1 MKFTILGCGSSIGVP
16 WITGNWGNC
25 NKNNKFNQRTRC
37 SAFIKKK
44 NLSILI
50 DTSPDIK
57 KQFIDNKIKN
67 IDYVLYTHEHA
78 DQTSGIFE
86 LRPFFWKNKK
96 RINVYGSKRTIK
108 ALKKSHTYC
117 FKNKDGYRPI
127 LKANYAIK
135 NFKVKTKQKMI
146 KIQSFEVGHGL
157 IDCTAYIINRVAYL
171 SDCNY
176 IPSESMH
183 RLNNLD
189 VLVIDCLK
197 RAKHPSH
204 FNLDE
209 AIKISK
215 YLKPKK
221 TILTNLHTD
230 LDYDK
235 LKKILPFNIIPAY
248 DGLSINLK
256 NE

>member
-96 RINVYGSKRTIK
+96 QIQIFANKKTLKKLQKKHDYCFYGGQGYIPILKGNLVK
-108 ALKKSHTYC
+108 KNFFLKKSGST
-117 FKNKDGYRPI
+117 
-127 LKANYAIK
+127 
-135 NFKVKTKQKMI
+135 I
-146 KIQSFEVGHGL
+146 KITSFDVKHGE
-157 IDCTAYIINRVAYL
+157 IKSTAYVIGKLAYI
-171 SDCNY
+171 SDCNRVFTKDLDKL
-176 IPSESMH
+176 S
-183 RLNNLD
+183 NLKY
-189 VLVIDCLK
+189 LVIDCLK
-197 RAKHPSH
+197 FNKHQSH
-204 FNLDE
+204 FNLED
-209 AIKISK
+209 AIKLSK
-215 YLKPKK
+215 KIKVK
-221 TILTNLHTD
+221 NTILTNLHSD
-230 LDYDK
+230 LDYGL
-235 LKKILPFNIIPAY
+235 LKKTLPKNIYPAF
-248 DGLSINLK
+248 DGMTLNI
-256 NE
+256 